1 MELYHTSLLSRSL
14 SIPISSMGGNIQEVL
29 MDQLSQIEGQCLEE
43 GYIKKGSMNIVRYSC
58 GVFKG
63 AFVMIQVVFE
73 CLVSNPVPG
82 QTFTCV
88 VEHNT
93 RAGIKGRLDSSEKP
107 FIIFLARDH
116 HHHIPNFSEIK
127 ENDKIKVTVLGQRYE
142 IHDPTISIIAV
153 LADIYEPEVVVDDV
167 GRLGY
172 SNDEIPSPIF
182 RVKGNKE
189 EIQPKTVDDVGR
201 LGYSNDTSPIF
212 RVKGNKEEIQPKTVD
227 TPRYIDTTS
236 EEEDVFVFMSKSA
249 DVKPG
254 KGKHEHVKDKFA
266 YTELSK
272 IPNWRKMFS
281 NFDVAPFEWTGE
293 GILDKPF
300 PPGTRWNT
308 IEHVYQGS
316 KFRHY
321 GFKEADKFT
330 MNSGD
335 PIGQGDGTMAQS
347 KRKLKMISDMSEW
360 FDLSMKVMESAARA
374 KYEQNPDRLRVLKFT
389 GNAKLMHLVTQ
400 RGKPSEL
407 LEFKHLEKIRE
418 EL

>member
-29 MDQLSQIEGQCLEE
+29 MNQLSQIEGQCLEE

-142 IHDPTISIIAV
+142 IHDPTISVIAV
-153 LADIYEPEVVVDDV
+153 LADIYEPEVLVDDV

-172 SNDEIPSPIF
+172 SNDEIPSPVY
-182 RVKGNKE
+182 RVKGDKE
-189 EIQPKTVDDVGR
+189 EIQPK
-201 LGYSNDTSPIF
+201 NI
-212 RVKGNKEEIQPKTVD
+212 D
-227 TPRYIDTTS
+227 TPRYIDNTTS
-236 EEEDVFVFMSKSA
+236 EEDDVFVFMSKSA

-254 KGKHEHVKDKFA
+254 KGKHERVKDKFA

-272 IPNWRKMFS
+272 VPNWRKMFS
-281 NFDVAPFEWTGE
+281 NFDVAPFVWTGE
-293 GILDKPF
+293 GILGKPF
-300 PPGTRWNT
+300 PSGTRWNT

>member
-1 MELYHTSLLSRSL
+1 MELYHASLLSRNLLIPNS
-14 SIPISSMGGNIQEVL
+14 SIGSNINEVL
-29 MDQLSQIEGQCLEE
+29 MDQLSSLEGQCLEE
-43 GYIKKGSMNIVRYSC
+43 GYVKKGTIHLLRHSC
-58 GVFKG
+58 GVLKG
-63 AFVMIQVVFE
+63 GFVSIQVVFE
-73 CLVSNPVPG
+73 CMISNPVPG

-107 FIIFLARDH
+107 FVIFLARDH

-127 ENDKIKVTVLGQRYE
+127 ENEKIKVTVLGQRYE
-142 IHDPTISIIAV
+142 IHDPTISVIAV
-153 LADIYEPEVVVDDV
+153 LSDMYEPEVLVDDF

-172 SNDEIPSPIF
+172 SKEEMPSPIF
-182 RVKGNKE
+182 KPKKSQDE
-189 EIQPKTVDDVGR
+189 ETI
-201 LGYSNDTSPIF
+201 
-212 RVKGNKEEIQPKTVD
+212 D
-227 TPRYIDTTS
+227 TPRYDKNVDKET
-236 EEEDVFVFMSKSA
+236 EDVFVFMSKSA

-254 KGKHEHVKDKFA
+254 KGKQEHVKDKFA

-272 IPNWRKMFS
+272 IPKWRSMFS

-293 GILDKPF
+293 DVLAKPF
-300 PPGTRWNT
+300 PAGTRWNS
-308 IEHVYQGS
+308 IEHVFQGS

-335 PIGQGDGTMAQS
+335 PIGLGDGAMAQS
-347 KRKLKMISDMSEW
+347 KRKLKLISDMSDW
-360 FDLSMKVMESAARA
+360 NDLSWKVMASAARA
-374 KYEQNPDRLRVLKFT
+374 KYSQNPDRLRVLKLT
-389 GNAKLMHLVTQ
+389 GNAKLMHMVTQ

-407 LEFKHLEKIRE
+407 VEFKHLEEIRE

>member
-1 MELYHTSLLSRSL
+1 MELYHTSLLSRNL
-14 SIPISSMGGNIQEVL
+14 SIPISAMGGNIQEVL
-29 MDQLSQIEGQCLEE
+29 MDKLSEVEGQCLEE
-43 GYIKKGSMNIVRYSC
+43 GYIKRGSINIVRYSC
-58 GVFKG
+58 GVLKG
-63 AFVMIQVVFE
+63 GFVSIQVVFE
-73 CLVSNPVPG
+73 CMISNPVPG

-107 FIIFLARDH
+107 FVVFLARDH

-127 ENDKIKVTVLGQRYE
+127 ENEKIKVTVLGQRYE
-142 IHDPTISIIAV
+142 IHDPTISVIAV
-153 LADIYEPEVVVDDV
+153 LADIYEPEVLVDDY

-172 SNDEIPSPIF
+172 SKDEMPSPIF
-182 RVKGNKE
+182 KPKKNDDPE
-189 EIQPKTVDDVGR
+189 DDQP
-201 LGYSNDTSPIF
+201 I
-212 RVKGNKEEIQPKTVD
+212 D
-227 TPRYIDTTS
+227 TPRYDKTVDKES
-236 EEEDVFVFMSKSA
+236 EDVFVFMSKSA

-272 IPNWRKMFS
+272 VPKWRTMFS

-293 GILDKPF
+293 GVLEKPF
-300 PPGTRWNT
+300 PAGTRWNS
-308 IEHVYQGS
+308 IEHVFQGS
-316 KFRHY
+316 KFKHY

-335 PIGQGDGTMAQS
+335 PIGQGDGAMAQS
-347 KRKLKMISDMSEW
+347 KRKLKLIPDMSDW
-360 FDLSMKVMESAARA
+360 NDLSWKVMASAARA
-374 KYEQNPDRLRVLKFT
+374 KYAQNPDRLRVLKLT

-407 LEFKHLEKIRE
+407 VEFKHLEDIRE

>member
-1 MELYHTSLLSRSL
+1 MELYHTSLLSRNL
-14 SIPISSMGGNIQEVL
+14 SIPISSMGANIHEVL
-29 MDQLSQIEGQCLEE
+29 MDQLSQVEGQCLEE
-43 GYIKKGSMNIVRYSC
+43 GYIKKGSIKLVRYSC
-58 GVFKG
+58 GVLKG
-63 AFVMIQVVFE
+63 GFVSIQTIFE
-73 CLVSNPVPG
+73 CMVSNPVPG

-107 FIIFLARDH
+107 FVIFLARDH

-142 IHDPTISIIAV
+142 IHDPTISVIAV
-153 LADIYEPEVVVDDV
+153 LADVYQPEVLVDDA

-172 SNDEIPSPIF
+172 SKDEIPSPIY
-182 RVKGNKE
+182 KPKDTEPE
-189 EIQPKTVDDVGR
+189 EPDA
-201 LGYSNDTSPIF
+201 P
-212 RVKGNKEEIQPKTVD
+212 
-227 TPRYIDTTS
+227 
-236 EEEDVFVFMSKSA
+236 EDVLVFMSKSA

-254 KGKHEHVKDKFA
+254 KGKNEQVKDKFG

-272 IPNWRKMFS
+272 VPKWRSMFS

-293 GILDKPF
+293 GVLDKPF
-300 PPGTRWNT
+300 PAGTRWNS
-308 IEHVYQGS
+308 IEHAYHGA

-335 PIGQGDGTMAQS
+335 PIGQGDGAMAQS
-347 KRKLKMISDMSEW
+347 KRKLKTISDMSDW
-360 FDLSMKVMESAARA
+360 NDLSRKVMESAARA
-374 KYEQNPDRLRVLKFT
+374 KYSQNPERLRVLKMT
-389 GNAKLMHLVTQ
+389 GKAKLMHLVTQ

-407 LEFKHLEKIRE
+407 VEFKHLEDIRE

>member
-1 MELYHTSLLSRSL
+1 MELYHTSLLSRTL
-14 SIPISSMGGNIQEVL
+14 SVPISSMGSNIDEVL
-29 MDQLSQIEGQCLEE
+29 KDQLSQVEGQCLEE
-43 GYIKKGSMNIVRYSC
+43 GYIKRGSIKLVRYSS
-58 GVFKG
+58 GVLKG
-63 AFVMIQVVFE
+63 GFVSIQVVFE
-73 CLVSNPVPG
+73 CEVSNPVPG
-82 QTFTCV
+82 QSFTCV

-107 FIIFLARDH
+107 FVVFLARDH

-127 ENDKIKVTVLGQRYE
+127 ENEKIKVTVLGQRYE
-142 IHDPTISIIAV
+142 IHDPTISVIAV
-153 LADIYEPEVVVDDV
+153 LADIYEPEVLVDNS

-172 SNDEIPSPIF
+172 SKDEMPSPIF
-182 RVKGNKE
+182 NPNRDKE
-189 EIQPKTVDDVGR
+189 EA
-201 LGYSNDTSPIF
+201 L
-212 RVKGNKEEIQPKTVD
+212 D
-227 TPRYIDTTS
+227 TPRYDKSIDKDAD
-236 EEEDVFVFMSKSA
+236 DVFVFMTKSA

-272 IPNWRKMFS
+272 VPKWRTMFS

-293 GILDKPF
+293 GVLAKPF
-300 PPGTRWNT
+300 PVGTRWNT
-308 IEHVYQGS
+308 IEHVLQGA

-335 PIGQGDGTMAQS
+335 PIGLGDGVMAQS
-347 KRKLKMISDMSEW
+347 KSKLKLISDMSDW
-360 FDLSMKVMESAARA
+360 NDLSWKVMASAARA
-374 KYEQNPDRLRVLKFT
+374 KYSQNPDSLRVLKLT

-407 LEFKHLEKIRE
+407 VEFKHLEEIRE

>member
-14 SIPISSMGGNIQEVL
+14 SIPIHSMGGNIYEVL

-43 GYIKKGSMNIVRYSC
+43 GYIKKGSINIVRYSC
-58 GVFKG
+58 GVLKG
-63 AFVMIQVVFE
+63 GFVTIQVVFE

-107 FIIFLARDH
+107 FVIFLARDH

-153 LADIYEPEVVVDDV
+153 LADMYEPEVLTDDAN
-167 GRLGY
+167 RTGY
-172 SNDEIPSPIF
+172 SNDEIPSPVF
-182 RVKGNKE
+182 RVKGDKE
-189 EIQPKTVDDVGR
+189 EPETEESIKPKK
-201 LGYSNDTSPIF
+201 LNY
-212 RVKGNKEEIQPKTVD
+212 VD
-227 TPRYIDTTS
+227 TPRYIDNT

-272 IPNWRKMFS
+272 VPNWRKMFS

-293 GILDKPF
+293 GVLEKPF
-300 PPGTRWNT
+300 PPGTKWNT
-308 IEHVYQGS
+308 IEHAFQGS

-335 PIGQGDGTMAQS
+335 PIGQGDGSMAQS
-347 KRKLKMISDMSEW
+347 KRKLKMISDMTEW
-360 FDLSMKVMESAARA
+360 YDLSWKVMESATRA

-389 GNAKLMHLVTQ
+389 GNAKLIHLVTQ

-407 LEFKHLEKIRE
+407 VEFKHLEKIRE